1 MTNFTYITFWKVPIC
16 KICGETAT
24 GLFSGR
30 SSRLP
35 TCEQAAPSPF
45 CDWHCQK
52 AFSVRPQWQINTYLL
67 ETGKTVTNNS
77 PPPRLICFLG
87 ELCEHPSEHETRCY
101 KAPPD
106 LPQNVL
112 TFKFNRFIVSQIRY
126 VRGFRVRNS
135 TFINLLCHPSV
146 IKQSYGATRRY
157 IYLSV
162 GFGSRSISGSSVCLR
177 GHLSLGCLGS
187 HCLRWVAVF

>member
-1 MTNFTYITFWKVPIC
+1 MNPPQRLFGKSDGKSLFWILVTFDISLMTNFTYITFWKVPIC

-77 PPPRLICFLG
+77 PLPADWYVFGGSSVNTRL
-87 ELCEHPSEHETRCY
+87 STRCY

-126 VRGFRVRNS
+126 MRGFRVRNS

-146 IKQSYGATRRY
+146 IK
-157 IYLSV
+157 
-162 GFGSRSISGSSVCLR
+162 
-177 GHLSLGCLGS
+177 
-187 HCLRWVAVF
+187 

>member
-1 MTNFTYITFWKVPIC
+1 MKSPPPQKRLFGKSDGKSLFWILVTFDISLMTNFTYITFWKVPIC

-77 PPPRLICFLG
+77 PPPRGLICFLG
-87 ELCEHPSEHETRCY
+87 ELCEHPSEHKMLQSPTWL
-101 KAPPD
+101 APKCPHI
-106 LPQNVL
+106 QV
-112 TFKFNRFIVSQIRY
+112 
-126 VRGFRVRNS
+126 
-135 TFINLLCHPSV
+135 
-146 IKQSYGATRRY
+146 
-157 IYLSV
+157 
-162 GFGSRSISGSSVCLR
+162 
-177 GHLSLGCLGS
+177 
-187 HCLRWVAVF
+187 